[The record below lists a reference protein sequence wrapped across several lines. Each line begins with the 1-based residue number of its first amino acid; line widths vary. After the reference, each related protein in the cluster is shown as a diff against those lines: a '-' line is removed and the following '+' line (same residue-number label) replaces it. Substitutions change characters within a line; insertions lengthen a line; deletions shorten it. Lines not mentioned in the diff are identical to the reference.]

1 MPKEIHSDS
10 KINDVSKIVTL
21 CAIKMFFYLI
31 LAKGFLNLIY
41 IQRKMC
47 MKRVPKKRWI
57 VFLFVSKTWD
67 FSWYLKR

>member
-31 LAKGFLNLIY
+31 LAKCFLNLIY
-41 IQRKMC
+41 IQRKMCLC

-57 VFLFVSKTWD
+57 VFLFVSKT
-67 FSWYLKR
+67 